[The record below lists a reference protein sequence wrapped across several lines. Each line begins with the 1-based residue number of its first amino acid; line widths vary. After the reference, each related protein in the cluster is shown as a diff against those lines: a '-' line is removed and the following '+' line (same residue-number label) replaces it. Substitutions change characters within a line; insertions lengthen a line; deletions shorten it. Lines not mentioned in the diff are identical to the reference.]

1 LFKFIR
7 NNIGFFLLYTFQ
19 SKLLFQI
26 KTTFIGKKFYNFLNK
41 KWFFDKI
48 YNEFI
53 GQFFFKFG
61 YSVSYK
67 VVDRGIFE
75 VLGPHGLSTVISKK
89 ALNIYKL
96 QTGYLYHYTFIILIG
111 STLLLGGRQFWLIF
125 GNILDYRIVI
135 IFFISSFFII
145 NMKQKD

>member
-1 LFKFIR
+1 LFKFI
-7 NNIGFFLLYTFQ
+7 GTTLAFLLYTFQ

-26 KTTFIGKKFYNFLNK
+26 KTSFLGKKIYNFLNK

-67 VVDRGIFE
+67 IVDRGIFE
-75 VLGPHGLSTVISKK
+75 ILGPHGLSTMILKK
-89 ALNIYKL
+89 SLNLYKL

-111 STLLLGGRQFWLIF
+111 STLLLGSRQFWLIF
-125 GNILDYRIVI
+125 GHFADYRVIVI
-135 IFFISSFFII
+135 FFLSSFFII
-145 NMKQKD
+145 NMKYKN